1 MIEEFR
7 PLGHPHPKKSCERI
21 YIYVYY
27 LIYLIFEYLN
37 M

>member
-21 YIYVYY
+21 YIYICI
-27 LIYLIFEYLN
+27 LFDIFN
-37 M
+37 F